1 LKKVKIVVVCATGMA
16 TSTMAATKL
25 SRELSSHDIEA
36 VITKGQISN
45 LDALVSMGKP
55 DLIVA
60 TAVTKR
66 EMGVPVFDGIPL
78 LSNRGLDDFYRKI
91 LDYIETL

>member
-25 SRELSSHDIEA
+25 SRELYSHDIEA
-36 VITKGQISN
+36 CITKGQISN

-55 DLIVA
+55 DFIVA